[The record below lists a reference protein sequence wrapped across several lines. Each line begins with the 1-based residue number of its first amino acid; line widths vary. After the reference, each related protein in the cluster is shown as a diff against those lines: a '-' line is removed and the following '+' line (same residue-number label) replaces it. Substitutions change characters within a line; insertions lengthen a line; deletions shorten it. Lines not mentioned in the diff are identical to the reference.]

1 MTKTAV
7 VIGATGNLGSAIALK
22 LSAAGYHVDQTWTS
36 ENRPDAT
43 DPASYRNLPQR
54 IDMAVY
60 AAGINLVKPA
70 QEVTDEEWDEVMKVN
85 VTGAFYFARAAF
97 PGLKAAKGTLVTVS
111 SMNAMVPYPNRIA
124 YAASKA
130 AIEGL
135 TRELAVEWG
144 EHGISTHGIRL
155 GPLNKLMKTT
165 KVNPVMLEAT
175 KKRLPQHELIPA
187 EAVGDYIVML
197 GSGVAPWVTGAIIDF
212 DAGFPLNAYPLAG
225 Q

>member
-1 MTKTAV
+1 MSTHKTAV
-7 VIGATGNLGSAIALK
+7 VVGATGNLGSAIAAALK
-22 LSAAGYHVDQTWTS
+22 KAGYEIDQTWTA
-36 ENRPDAT
+36 ENHPDAT
-43 DPASYRNLPQR
+43 DPASYANLPPR

-70 QEVTDEEWDEVMKVN
+70 QDVTDAEWDQVLKVN

-97 PGLKAAKGTLVTVS
+97 NGLKAAKGTFVTIS
-111 SMNAMVPYPNRIA
+111 SMNALVPYPNRVA
-124 YAASKA
+124 YATSKA

-144 EHGISTHGIRL
+144 EHGISTHAIRL

-165 KVNPVMLEAT
+165 KANPLMLEAT

-187 EAVGDYIVML
+187 EAVGDYIAAL
-197 GSGVAPWVTGAIIDF
+197 GAGIAPWVTGAIIDF
-212 DAGFPLNAYPLAG
+212 DGGFPLNAYPLL
-225 Q
+225 